1 MKRKIVILTGP
12 TAVGKSDL
20 AVKLA
25 KRFSG
30 EVVSADSMQI
40 YKGMDVGTGKITE
53 AETEGI
59 KHRMIDVVTPDE
71 SYSVGRFVSDASR
84 EINNIPTD
92 KIPIV
97 VGGTGL
103 YVNALVNGMNL
114 SGSAA
119 DAEIRNK
126 WKEAVKDHGLDFVY
140 NQLAG
145 IDPKSAEKI
154 DRNDEKR
161 IIRALEIYEATGK
174 PKSSAVTSSDCEY
187 DYILI
192 VLTSDRETLYRRIN
206 ARVCKMFES
215 GLIDE
220 VKRLTQYENCQSMQA
235 IGYKQTIAYLK
246 AVNEKQS
253 LAALVDEVCKL
264 SRNYAKRQMTFFRG
278 IRSPRKCYI
287 DAKREDLIF
296 NLTQEFLNKK
306 DN

>member
-25 KRFSG
+25 KRFNG

-126 WKEAVKDHGLDFVY
+126 WKEAVKDHGLDSVY

-246 AVNEKQS
+246 VVNEKQS

>member
-25 KRFSG
+25 KRFNG

-53 AETEGI
+53 AETEGV

-126 WKEAVKDHGLDFVY
+126 WKEAVKDHGLDFAY
-140 NQLAG
+140 NQLAR

>member
-25 KRFSG
+25 KRFNG

-53 AETEGI
+53 AETEGV

-126 WKEAVKDHGLDFVY
+126 WKEAVKDHGLDFAY
-140 NQLAG
+140 NQLAR

-296 NLTQEFLNKK
+296 NLTQEFLNKQ

>member
-25 KRFSG
+25 KRFNG

-59 KHRMIDVVTPDE
+59 KHRMIDIVTPDE

-126 WKEAVKDHGLDFVY
+126 WKEAVKDRGLDFVY

-145 IDPKSAEKI
+145 IDPKSAERI

>member
-25 KRFSG
+25 KRFNG

-126 WKEAVKDHGLDFVY
+126 WKEAVKDHGLDFAY
-140 NQLAG
+140 NQLAR

-296 NLTQEFLNKK
+296 NLTQEFLNKQ